1 MDFKA
6 SKHLIP
12 IFDYDILHMQVNTP
26 LFILLLVLVVM
37 FCLNKLLF
45 QPVLRTLDRRA
56 AVLADLAR
64 QVEADR
70 GEVDRL
76 TQAYEA
82 DLAKARIEVA
92 EVRQLAH
99 MEAERAS
106 EAIVQQARK
115 AGEDALDRAMTEL
128 RQDITRARTEL
139 VQAAQR
145 LAAATATRVLNG

>member
-45 QPVLRTLDRRA
+45 QPVLKTLDRRA
-56 AVLADLAR
+56 GVLSKLAGEAESR
-64 QVEADR
+64 KAEVE
-70 GEVDRL
+70 RL
-76 TQAYEA
+76 TQSYEA
-82 DLAKARIEVA
+82 DLAKARMEVA

-99 MEAERAS
+99 MEAERAA
-106 EAIVQQARK
+106 EAILAQAR
-115 AGEDALDRAMTEL
+115 
-128 RQDITRARTEL
+128 
-139 VQAAQR
+139 
-145 LAAATATRVLNG
+145 

>member
-26 LFILLLVLVVM
+26 LFILVLVLVVM

-56 AVLADLAR
+56 GILGDLAR
-64 QVEADR
+64 QAETHRAEVE
-70 GEVDRL
+70 RL
-76 TQAYEA
+76 SQTYDA
-82 DLAKARIEVA
+82 DLAKARTEVA

-106 EAIVQQARK
+106 ETIVQQARK
-115 AGEDALDRAMTEL
+115 AGEDAMDRAMTEL
-128 RQDITRARTEL
+128 RQDIARARSEL
-139 VQAAQR
+139 SQAAQR
-145 LAAATATRVLNG
+145 LAASTATRVLNG